1 MYHILIGVNW
11 ENLKQTVMERK
22 KLLGLAAVIL
32 VAAVATGALGIY
44 DSGGSNSQEFN
55 RNDAM
60 FMNMMIVHH
69 DQAIEM
75 AELSKIRTENENI
88 LELSQNISRAQ
99 TRENEQMKAW
109 MNELGLSYG
118 NHHRMAG
125 MATREEMQQ
134 LRNSNGSQFNELFAQ
149 LMIEHHEGGIAM
161 AQNFRDAGQ
170 HQELREMQKGMID
183 AQTREIELMRRWQNQ
198 GLL

>member
-1 MYHILIGVNW
+1 
-11 ENLKQTVMERK
+11 MERK

-32 VAAVATGALGIY
+32 VAAVVIGASGIY
-44 DSGGSNSQEFN
+44 DLGGPNSQEFN
-55 RNDAM
+55 RNDVM
-60 FMNMMIVHH
+60 FMNMMIVHYE
-69 DQAIEM
+69 QAIEM
-75 AELSKIRTENENI
+75 AELSENKTENENI
-88 LELSQNISRAQ
+88 LELSQNISKAQ

-109 MNELGLSYG
+109 MNELGMSYG

-125 MATREEMQQ
+125 MATREQMQQ
-134 LRNSNGSQFNELFAQ
+134 LRNSNGSEFNELFAQ

-170 HQELREMQKGMID
+170 HEELMEMQKGMID
-183 AQTREIELMRRWQNQ
+183 AQQREIELMRRWQDQ